1 MINLSFPHYA
11 LCRYTTI
18 RRVLISSCIVTL
30 MSVNNYYLQLLI
42 QLLSF
47 YYANYATLFIFG
59 VQIYNMLSKA
69 LFSTIH
75 LALSFT
81 ITEMNPKY

>member
-1 MINLSFPHYA
+1 MENGQCL
-11 LCRYTTI
+11 
-18 RRVLISSCIVTL
+18 
-30 MSVNNYYLQLLI
+30 
-42 QLLSF
+42 
-47 YYANYATLFIFG
+47 FG